1 MREFDE
7 APVAL
12 HFVADL
18 KEVPDSGR
26 DVDTGILVFGVLGL
40 FISKNILPVV
50 GSEGTAVLPLGIA
63 DALVGDDLDPPPLAD
78 CLARAGAVAFK
89 PGNGAGGFRFV
100 SLVVDAVVVGQGDV
114 ERIEFGSETFWNI
127 AASEGPVRIVVA
139 AVVLLPVLIPR
150 GLVIGGGIVL
160 GRLFANPEDRGG
172 DEFLPVVLG
181 LLVLERV
188 GRGRHDG
195 HLWPR
200 LGGSRDDD

>member
-26 DVDTGILVFGVLGL
+26 DVDAGILVFGVLGL
-40 FISKNILPVV
+40 FIFKNILPVV
-50 GSEGTAVLPLGIA
+50 GSKGATVLPLGVA
-63 DALVGDDLDPPPLAD
+63 DAIVGDDLDPPSLTD
-78 CLARAGAVAFK
+78 CLARAGTVAFK
-89 PGNGAGGFRFV
+89 PRNDAGGFRFV
-100 SLVVDAVVVGQGDV
+100 GLVVDAVVVGQGDV
-114 ERIEFGSETFWNI
+114 EWIELGSEAFWDI
-127 AASEGPVRIVVA
+127 AASEGPLRIVVA

-150 GLVIGGGIVL
+150 GFVIGGGIVL

>member
-18 KEVPDSGR
+18 KEVPDSGG
-26 DVDTGILVFGVLGL
+26 DIDAGILVFGVLRL

-50 GSEGTAVLPLGIA
+50 GGEGSAVLPLGVA
-63 DALVGDDLDPPPLAD
+63 DALVGDDLDPPSLAD
-78 CLARAGAVAFK
+78 CLARAGTVVFK

-100 SLVVDAVVVGQGDV
+100 GLVVDAVVVGQRDV
-114 ERIEFGSETFWNI
+114 EWIEPGSETFWDI
-127 AASEGPVRIVVA
+127 AASEGRLRIVVA
-139 AVVLLPVLIPR
+139 AVVLLTVLIP
-150 GLVIGGGIVL
+150 GGFVSGGGLVL
-160 GRLFANPEDRGG
+160 GRFFANPEDRCG
-172 DEFLPVVLG
+172 DEFPPVVLG

>member
-26 DVDTGILVFGVLGL
+26 DVDAGILVFGVLRL

-50 GSEGTAVLPLGIA
+50 GGEGAAVLPLGVA
-63 DALVGDDLDPPPLAD
+63 DALVGDDLDPPSLAD
-78 CLARAGAVAFK
+78 CLARAGTVVFK

-100 SLVVDAVVVGQGDV
+100 GLVVDTVVVGQGDV
-114 ERIEFGSETFWNI
+114 EWIEPGSEAFWDI
-127 AASEGPVRIVVA
+127 AASGGRVRIVVA
-139 AVVLLPVLIPR
+139 AVVLLPVLIP
-150 GLVIGGGIVL
+150 GGFVIGGGIVL
-160 GRLFANPEDRGG
+160 GRLLANPEDRGG
-172 DEFLPVVLG
+172 DEFLPVVFG

-188 GRGRHDG
+188 GRGRYDG
-195 HLWPR
+195 HLWSR

>member
-26 DVDTGILVFGVLGL
+26 DVDAGILVFGVLGL

-50 GSEGTAVLPLGIA
+50 GGKGATVLPLGVA
-63 DALVGDDLDPPPLAD
+63 DALVGDDLDPSSLTD
-78 CLARAGAVAFK
+78 CLARSGTVAFK
-89 PGNGAGGFRFV
+89 PRNDAGGFWFV
-100 SLVVDAVVVGQGDV
+100 GLVVDAVVVGQGH
-114 ERIEFGSETFWNI
+114 IEWIKSRSEVFWDI

-150 GLVIGGGIVL
+150 GFVIGGGIVS
-160 GRLFANPEDRGG
+160 GRLLANPEDRGG
-172 DEFLPVVLG
+172 DEFFPVVFG

-188 GRGRHDG
+188 GRGRYDG
-195 HLWPR
+195 HLRPR

>member
-26 DVDTGILVFGVLGL
+26 DVDAGILVFGVLGL
-40 FISKNILPVV
+40 FIAKNILPVV
-50 GSEGTAVLPLGIA
+50 GGKGAAVLPLGVA
-63 DALVGDDLDPPPLAD
+63 DALVGDDLDPPSLAD
-78 CLARAGAVAFK
+78 CLARAGTVVFE
-89 PGNGAGGFRFV
+89 PGNGAGGFRLV
-100 SLVVDAVVVGQGDV
+100 GLVVDAVVVGQGDV
-114 ERIEFGSETFWNI
+114 EWIESGSEVFWDI
-127 AASEGPVRIVVA
+127 AASGGRVRIVVA
-139 AVVLLPVLIPR
+139 AVVFLPVLIP
-150 GLVIGGGIVL
+150 GGFVIGGGIVL

-188 GRGRHDG
+188 GRGRYDG

-200 LGGSRDDD
+200 LGESRDDD